1 MIEVNKGVARVTN
14 TTTSS
19 YEIILRNKSFV
30 VGDRIRVVITARDE
44 KGRSRQVGG
53 DFFRAKIVSKEVKAS
68 SRTDGEIVDLG
79 NGTYHADFTLRW
91 PGRVDVYVMLVLG
104 GHAAFIMDRMQ
115 AEFPSRARYLA
126 KFKKGEVL
134 EVTGCDIDHVTNKS
148 NECDFTDKGSV
159 VPWFCEKP
167 KHPNLTCEDW
177 YKRFLTCEDCYVDVK
192 ERNPSAMTSEMSMA
206 TTPLNS
212 SIEDVRCCEV
222 WVVLK
227 L

>member
-1 MIEVNKGVARVTN
+1 MSVNKGVARVTN
-14 TTTSS
+14 ATLSS
-19 YEIILRNKSFV
+19 YEIIPRNKSFV
-30 VGDRIRVVITARDE
+30 VGDKIRVVITARDE
-44 KGRSRQVGG
+44 KGRSRQIGG
-53 DFFRAKIVSKEVKAS
+53 DFFRAKIVSNEVKAS

-91 PGRVDVYVMLVLG
+91 PGRVQVYVMLVLG

-134 EVTGCDIDHVTNKS
+134 EVTGCDIDHVANKS

-167 KHPNLTCEDW
+167 RHPNLTCEDW
-177 YKRFLTCEDCYVDVK
+177 YWHNSDNKLISKLQLTYLRPEEQVFFQ
-192 ERNPSAMTSEMSMA
+192 E
-206 TTPLNS
+206 
-212 SIEDVRCCEV
+212 
-222 WVVLK
+222 
-227 L
+227 